1 MVILKRAE
9 DRVVRRV
16 IGLVVVISLFLATC
30 FALEIE
36 SALKL
41 YLKLVQEYESGSIQH
56 PFLLQ
61 TVESLQQFSL
71 YRFYR
76 FLIAGSVDKREATPD
91 LGYYLNFIY
100 SSYKFEKEEDQ
111 LAAALFLA
119 YLSSRLTRTRLTADE
134 VMKNGSFIDFFTRY
148 RDIVTREARA
158 FFAWVISYQL
168 GLTNEKPPVDIQQ
181 KFQLEMS
188 DYTFDL
194 PADLRHLHD
203 LALFYSDPAI
213 QEVLSQ
219 AVERAFENAKKDPAR
234 ASAHINREAAF
245 VARDIVKPITN
256 LQSKVAQMVQNST
269 PVRRSYWWIR
279 FILYGIILF
288 VALRSSKIRIIVL
301 NCVFTFEA
309 IYLFFFF
316 DPASKYEALVYGLV
330 LVLGFAFSILRL
342 LRKSL
347 HSAWPEIV
355 STTMVIFAA
364 FLPLVYDCAE
374 LTMSKHEQFLES
386 KYYDLLKRELYL
398 DELSKLSFYAR
409 RLSSNMYTGSE
420 GTKAILNDLV
430 EVLSNLR
437 TQGIITE
444 VTISRNY
451 GVFFDDRSNFFSYTG
466 SKARSETFQS
476 LSNGLRFYLLDE
488 RSRTRAFERDLAAL
502 LKYSKKLVNY
512 AAFKLREEFKSHLED
527 LFSVKYPI
535 LSDLQPVF
543 AVQVFKSSQEVKA
556 PDVSVLRNKYSLSI
570 LLISMLVFLTSFF
583 LGPKISIGPAIVLL
597 VTSIVGWLNS
607 HELVLIVEQTA
618 PVLKFQTNSFI
629 NPLVFL
635 TGVFIASVN
644 FFKLFFRRGELW

>member
-1 MVILKRAE
+1 M
-9 DRVVRRV
+9 RRS

-41 YLKLVQEYESGSIQH
+41 YLKLIQEYESGPIQH

-61 TVESLQQFSL
+61 TVESLRQFSL

-111 LAAALFLA
+111 LAAALFLS
-119 YLSSRLTRTRLTADE
+119 YLSSRLTRTRFTADE

-148 RDIVTREARA
+148 RDVVTREART

-168 GLTNEKPPVDIQQ
+168 GLTDEKPPVDAQQ
-181 KFQLEMS
+181 KFQLEIS
-188 DYTFDL
+188 DYTFNP

-219 AVERAFENAKKDPAR
+219 VVERAFENVKKDPAR

-245 VARDIVKPITN
+245 VARHIVKPITN

-279 FILYGIILF
+279 FVLYGMILPVVF
-288 VALRSSKIRIIVL
+288 KSPKIRIIALSCVL
-301 NCVFTFEA
+301 TFET

-330 LVLGFAFSILRL
+330 LVLGFAFSILKL

-347 HSAWPEIV
+347 RSAWPEIV
-355 STTMVIFAA
+355 SATVLIFAA
-364 FLPLVYDCAE
+364 FLPLVYDCTE
-374 LTMSKHEQFLES
+374 LTMSKHELFLES

-398 DELSKLSFYAR
+398 DELSTPSFYVR
-409 RLSSNMYTGSE
+409 KLSSNMYTSSE
-420 GTKAILNDLV
+420 STKAILNDLV

-451 GVFFDDRSNFFSYTG
+451 GVFFKDRSNFFSYTG

-476 LSNGLRFYLLDE
+476 LSNSLRFYLLDE
-488 RSRTRAFERDLAAL
+488 QSRTRTFERDLAAL
-502 LKYSKKLVNY
+502 LRYSEKLVNY

-543 AVQVFKSSQEVKA
+543 ATQVFKNLQEVKA
-556 PDVSVLRNKYSLSI
+556 PHVSALRNKYSLSI
-570 LLISMLVFLTSFF
+570 LLISILVFLTSFF
-583 LGPKISIGPAIVLL
+583 LGSKISIGPSFVLL
-597 VTSIVGWLNS
+597 TVSIIGWLNS

-618 PVLKFQTNSFI
+618 PVLEFRTSSFI
-629 NPLVFL
+629 NPLIFL
-635 TGVFIASVN
+635 TGIFIAAIN
-644 FFKLFFRRGELW
+644 FPKLFRREELR